1 MVSNEVVLQ
10 TVKRMISSGVD
21 DGTIKATLHGIGL
34 PDSQISEI
42 ISQAKGLPLSQKSE
56 PVQDAADSTEEP
68 SEAGADDELAQGDDS
83 EYAGEEDAGGEDLRG
98 EIADSSQEQLAH
110 HTTTHNILEQHTGK
124 MDEMHKD
131 IVGLHE
137 KFDSAPKLSNEEL
150 AKLSALD
157 VRISALEK
165 EVGET
170 KANTIALQGLL
181 QKILETDR
189 KTLLE
194 LQKK

>member
-21 DGTIKATLHGIGL
+21 DNTIKITLAGISLSGA
-34 PDSQISEI
+34 EI
-42 ISQAKGLPLSQKSE
+42 ESVLAEAKGITVQPPAQPQKAPATQE
-56 PVQDAADSTEEP
+56 DLQEQDAADD
-68 SEAGADDELAQGDDS
+68 GADDISGE
-83 EYAGEEDAGGEDLRG
+83 EGEEDYAEGDLSEDAKDASDEQFASHAATHTMLEEHAGKIDDVQQG
-98 EIADSSQEQLAH
+98 IAE
-110 HTTTHNILEQHTGK
+110 
-124 MDEMHKD
+124 
-131 IVGLHE
+131 LHE
-137 KFDSAPKLSNEEL
+137 KIDSAPKITPQAVAQLE
-150 AKLSALD
+150 ALD
-157 VRISALEK
+157 KRISSLEK

-170 KANTIALQGLL
+170 KANTIALQGIL